1 MTEQSLS
8 LSKLMEYQVNQW
20 TAEFKSYSSHI
31 SKENKA
37 MFVSRNS
44 FSGKPL
50 SKFSCVCLPLG
61 KLVNGKHFP
70 VNGNTFRSTEN
81 TFRSK
86 KNLV

>member
-37 MFVSRNS
+37 MFVS
-44 FSGKPL
+44 GI
-50 SKFSCVCLPLG
+50 
-61 KLVNGKHFP
+61 HFP
-70 VNGNTFRSTEN
+70 GNHFPN
-81 TFRSK
+81 FP
-86 KNLV
+86 VFVCH